1 MINDFLQSII
11 KQAGEM
17 ALTYYR
23 QGITISTKSNPGDLL
38 TEADLAVSSFL
49 VDAIH
54 RQYPTHHIRSEEL
67 EDEINP
73 GAPIQWIIDPI
84 DGTRNFANRIP
95 IWCTLIGVL
104 RDGELYLGAI
114 YDAIHDILFFAE
126 AGGGATQNGQPI
138 TVNQTDTLAH
148 AYGWFSRGLTL
159 TEPRSLPRE
168 RAQLLV
174 TGLTEAVQ
182 GFPPLPHVAQ
192 EVAAIEKLYDNQS
205 LINETYSRRN
215 IQKRLN
221 EAPYTIVHI
230 ASHGEFNSTADD
242 TFILTYDSK
251 LTLDQL
257 DQMIG
262 LLSRREEPIE
272 LLTLSACQT
281 AVGDDR
287 AALGLAGIAV
297 KAGARSALATLWYI
311 SDEASAEL
319 VSTFYQ
325 NLQKPLYSRATA
337 LRHAHLRILR
347 TWRYCHPAYWAPFL
361 LINNWL

>member
-148 AYGWFSRGLTL
+148 AYGWFSRAGEQGQYGRFIPEYQRAFTRLIHETSAWIHYAGTVL
-159 TEPRSLPRE
+159 SLGY
-168 RAQLLV
+168 L
-174 TGLTEAVQ
+174 
-182 GFPPLPHVAQ
+182 
-192 EVAAIEKLYDNQS
+192 
-205 LINETYSRRN
+205 
-215 IQKRLN
+215 
-221 EAPYTIVHI
+221 
-230 ASHGEFNSTADD
+230 ASGGIDFCAFNHGMDHD
-242 TFILTYDSK
+242 
-251 LTLDQL
+251 
-257 DQMIG
+257 
-262 LLSRREEPIE
+262 
-272 LLTLSACQT
+272 
-281 AVGDDR
+281 
-287 AALGLAGIAV
+287 LAGPILICQE
-297 KAGARSALATLWYI
+297 AGAVVTNHQGQPWQLGRQDVVIANPALHGKLLALFSDDSA
-311 SDEASAEL
+311 
-319 VSTFYQ
+319 
-325 NLQKPLYSRATA
+325 P
-337 LRHAHLRILR
+337 
-347 TWRYCHPAYWAPFL
+347 
-361 LINNWL
+361 